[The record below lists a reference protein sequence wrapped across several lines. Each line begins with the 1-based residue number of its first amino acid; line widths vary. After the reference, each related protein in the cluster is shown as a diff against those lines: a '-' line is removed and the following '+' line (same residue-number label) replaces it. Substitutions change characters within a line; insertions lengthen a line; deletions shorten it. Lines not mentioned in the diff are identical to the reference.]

1 MAGPQLTTHPQQDLQ
16 TRTGTTSGL
25 ALILALGTLIVLLGT
40 NYISLTNDS
49 FRNWAI
55 QQLATRFHLV
65 SSIEQRKADP
75 RVVEVMAR
83 EAALITEIN
92 TLKGSVS
99 ALTIASVALR
109 TANANLIAREQSTSA
124 KLIIAEKR
132 RLAGVA
138 AAQRLGIRMEARVA
152 KSLARQL
159 ATLPGKVLPAVGA
172 TVAVG
177 STVLELR
184 DLCDNIRDIATLN
197 VAVGLPT
204 ADDREVCGVQIGSVQ
219 TVVANAKQNIAAT
232 YASAMQAAGLAASPS
247 LMPGQLS
254 PSTPAPSVSKGA
266 ARAATA
272 NGPER

>member
-1 MAGPQLTTHPQQDLQ
+1 MAGPQLTTYPQQDLRMR
-16 TRTGTTSGL
+16 TRTTSGRT
-25 ALILALGTLIVLLGT
+25 LILALGTLIVLFGT
-40 NYISLTNDS
+40 NYMSLTNDS

-55 QQLATRFHLV
+55 QQFATRFHLAN
-65 SSIEQRKADP
+65 STTQRRADP
-75 RVVEVMAR
+75 RVVEAMAR
-83 EAALITEIN
+83 ETALITEIM

-99 ALTIASVALR
+99 ALTTASVALR

-132 RLAGVA
+132 RLAGVV

-172 TVAVG
+172 TIAVG
-177 STVLELR
+177 STVMELR
-184 DLCDNIRDIATLN
+184 DLCDNMRDIATLN

-204 ADDREVCGVQIGSVQ
+204 TDDRAVCGVQIGSVQ
-219 TVVANAKQNIAAT
+219 TIVANAKQNIAAA
-232 YASAMQAAGLAASPS
+232 YASSMQAAGLAVSPA
-247 LMPGQLS
+247 LVQGHLS
-254 PSTPAPSVSKGA
+254 PSTPAPSLPNGA

-272 NGPER
+272 NRPER